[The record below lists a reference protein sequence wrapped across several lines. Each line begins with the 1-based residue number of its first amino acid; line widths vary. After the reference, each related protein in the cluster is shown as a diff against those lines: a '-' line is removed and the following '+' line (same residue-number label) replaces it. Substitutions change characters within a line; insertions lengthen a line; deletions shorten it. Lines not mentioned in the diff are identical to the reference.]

1 MSERDSDPE
10 RRLVD
15 AHDRYEAASE
25 AVEEVGE
32 DELRRITE
40 TRERLADLFER
51 YENRATGTGDF
62 KGFIEFQ
69 SALDDLL
76 EGLPEGLRHRE
87 VFEEVEDVFDKRR
100 LNEGDFERARGLL
113 DPVEDD
119 IERLE
124 ERQEAREKLR
134 EARLGARR
142 RIEEL
147 DGEIAEYDRLLSL
160 SEVDLEAPVADLR
173 VPIEGYN
180 DAVAREFEAYRSQAS
195 ARELLAFLDRTDWFP
210 LVGAPE
216 LPADLRAYIERA
228 EAGTEPLPKLLE
240 YAGYSRSKLEHY
252 VEDAD
257 ALKRAVATRRTAI
270 ERVDAEPFE
279 LEWPP
284 RPADEL
290 RFRLRELRA
299 VIVRFASE
307 ETIARLREVRTL
319 THDPDYERLRRAAEA
334 RELLGETERKRLAS
348 GAIAE
353 EREAAIEE
361 RRRLREALERY
372 APTISSS

>member
-1 MSERDSDPE
+1 MSEPDPE
-10 RRLVD
+10 RRLAD
-15 AHDRYEAASE
+15 AHDRYEAADAAVE
-25 AVEEVGE
+25 AVGE
-32 DELRRITE
+32 AELRRIAE
-40 TRERLADLFER
+40 ARERLADLFAR
-51 YENRATGTGDF
+51 YEDRATGTGDF

-69 SALDDLL
+69 STLDDLVS
-76 EGLPEGLRHRE
+76 GLPEELRHRE
-87 VFEEVEDVFDKRR
+87 VFEDVEDVFDKRR

-119 IERLE
+119 VELLE
-124 ERQEAREKLR
+124 ERREAREKLR

-147 DGEIAEYDRLLSL
+147 DGKIAEYDRLLSL

-180 DAVAREFEAYRSQAS
+180 DAVTREFEEYRSRVS
-195 ARELLAFLDRTDWFP
+195 ARELLATLDRIDWFP
-210 LVGAPE
+210 LVGTPE
-216 LPADLRAYIERA
+216 VPADLRAYIGRA

-270 ERVDAEPFE
+270 ERIDAEPFE
-279 LEWPP
+279 IEWPP

-290 RFRLRELRA
+290 RFRLRELRGA
-299 VIVRFASE
+299 ITRFASE

-334 RELLGETERKRLAS
+334 RELLGEEERKRLAS
-348 GAIAE
+348 GAIADEKE
-353 EREAAIEE
+353 EAIEE
-361 RRRLREALERY
+361 KRRLREALERY
-372 APTISSS
+372 APTIASS